1 MNEAMDILGWICLS
15 GGALLCVISAIGV
28 LRFPDFYTRTH
39 AASIA
44 DTMGAGLII
53 LGMIFKAI
61 PYMVGDDGSWQTDQ
75 WIAVA
80 KLIFLGLFILFTSPT
95 AGHALVKAAHAHGVS
110 WDLGEAQPA
119 AAAAVA
125 APVADAVVEE
135 ESADDDADSGDEAE
149 ATEEDD
155 EDAGGDDA

>member
-15 GGALLCVISAIGV
+15 GGALLCVISAVGV

-53 LGMIFKAI
+53 LGMMFKVI
-61 PYMVGDDGSWQTDQ
+61 PYMIGDDGSWQTDQ
-75 WIAVA
+75 WIALA

-95 AGHALVKAAHAHGVS
+95 AGHALVKAAYAHGVS
-110 WDLGEAQPA
+110 WDLSDSQPA
-119 AAAAVA
+119 AAAAATAPMAEADTGEEA
-125 APVADAVVEE
+125 AEE
-135 ESADDDADSGDEAE
+135 EAEQAEEDEA
-149 ATEEDD
+149 
-155 EDAGGDDA
+155 DAGGDDA

>member
-1 MNEAMDILGWICLS
+1 VNEAMDILGWICLS
-15 GGALLCVISAIGV
+15 GGAILCVISAVGV

-53 LGMIFKAI
+53 LGMIFKVI

-75 WIAVA
+75 WIALA
-80 KLIFLGLFILFTSPT
+80 KLVFLGVFILFTSPT

-110 WDLGEAQPA
+110 WELGDAQPVA
-119 AAAAVA
+119 AAAAPAA
-125 APVADAVVEE
+125 APEADAEE
-135 ESADDDADSGDEAE
+135 EAAEEEAE
-149 ATEEDD
+149 QAEEED
-155 EDAGGDDA
+155 DAGGDDA